1 MNHEVKILKPHQRA
15 PHADNPW
22 SIHPYVR
29 LIVQQPGA
37 IPREANAIRVT
48 VANGELNVIPMRV
61 TAAPE
66 RRPWLHLSPSDAWLH
81 SRHYYYADTLALGL
95 QSTPLQSRWG
105 WMVDPDRFKR
115 YESAYF
121 EILLEGTRSFHP
133 VDLLKGRQAPH
144 MEDGSLGE
152 DNFQ

>member
-1 MNHEVKILKPHQRA
+1 MNRKLKILKPHQRA
-15 PHADNPW
+15 PDADNPW
-22 SIHPYVR
+22 TIHPYVK

-37 IPREANAIRVT
+37 IPPGANAIRVG
-48 VANGELNVIPMRV
+48 VDNGELSVIPLRIV
-61 TAAPE
+61 TTPVKRA
-66 RRPWLHLSPSDAWLH
+66 WFHQSPSSAWLNA
-81 SRHYYYADTLALGL
+81 RHYYYADTLALGL
-95 QSTPLQSRWG
+95 QSSPQQPRWG

-115 YESAYF
+115 YESALF

-133 VDLLKGRQAPH
+133 ADLLEGRKAPL